1 MTESK
6 KIIVEFYYEVRGFQ
20 TFEVPTDYEVSEVNP
35 NDAYDTLLYQF
46 GLEEDCIKCNP
57 IDVNQYGGGKGMFKG
72 FGDIIEVDEE
82 VNVVDFEFNQIFF
95 EEEGIYSE
103 SKDDEK

>member
-1 MTESK
+1 MAESK

-20 TFEVPTDYEVSEVNP
+20 TFEVPNDYEVSEVNP

-46 GLEEDCIKCNP
+46 GLEEDCIKCKP

-72 FGDIIEVDEE
+72 FGDIIEIDEE

-95 EEEGIYSE
+95 EEEGISSDTE
-103 SKDDEK
+103 DDEK